1 MSAGPHQW
9 GSAPN
14 EAELAAMMRQP
25 VSDNSV
31 HAALAAA
38 NAQFERQRQYLD
50 DCMVTAARTGRSIYR
65 DLSASVQPDPTNL
78 LLLLCHGN

>member
-1 MSAGPHQW
+1 MSAGPYQW
-9 GSAPN
+9 GGAPN
-14 EAELAAMMRQP
+14 EAVLAAMMRQP

-31 HAALAAA
+31 HARLAAF
-38 NAQFERQRQYLD
+38 NAQLRQWRD
-50 DCMVTAARTGRSIYR
+50 AEDSITTTARTERSIYR